1 VVHVLAGVA
10 AALPGIGPQAALTGG
25 LAGVSVDV
33 PAFDHLSPFVLVPA
47 ALLALGL
54 AAAIGLVAARE
65 RRRAPTWGCGGELA
79 AEAEYTATAFA
90 KPLVMVFRDIY
101 RPTREVSTVETAP
114 YFASEVR
121 YRSEIGAPFERHV
134 YEPALRAVLAA
145 AGGLRAGARRDAAL
159 VAGRTALTTN
169 PLSVALFAAAQ
180 AIGFLLLAPL
190 LRGLIKKMKAA
201 FQLRQGPRFLQ
212 PYSDLRKLLRKE
224 PVRSTTASWVFV
236 AGPRVYFASAVV
248 ATSLVP
254 AVLASAPLEWAGGIL
269 LLVGLLALGRF
280 ALATAALDTGSPF
293 GGMGASREM
302 TVGALAEPALMLA
315 LFTAG
320 LSAGTLNLGELV
332 RRGTERGT
340 SIHPSELLAAA
351 ALCIVLLAEAGR
363 VPVDNPAT
371 HLELTMIHEAM
382 VLEYS
387 GADLAL
393 VEWASAVKELLFMTL
408 LAGLFLPIG
417 IATSLQPQAL
427 AISCLALA
435 LKVFG
440 LALLVVL
447 VESTNAKLRFFRVPE
462 LMAVALGLGFL
473 ALAMR
478 FF

>member
-1 VVHVLAGVA
+1 
-10 AALPGIGPQAALTGG
+10 
-25 LAGVSVDV
+25 
-33 PAFDHLSPFVLVPA
+33 
-47 ALLALGL
+47 
-54 AAAIGLVAARE
+54 
-65 RRRAPTWGCGGELA
+65 
-79 AEAEYTATAFA
+79 
-90 KPLVMVFRDIY
+90 
-101 RPTREVSTVETAP
+101 
-114 YFASEVR
+114 
-121 YRSEIGAPFERHV
+121 
-134 YEPALRAVLAA
+134 
-145 AGGLRAGARRDAAL
+145 
-159 VAGRTALTTN
+159 LTTN

-180 AIGFLLLAPL
+180 AMGFAAANSV

-201 FQLRQGPRFLQ
+201 FQLRQGPRFSQ

-248 ATSLVP
+248 ATTLVP
-254 AVLASAPLEWAGGIL
+254 AVLASAPLERAGGIL

-302 TVGALAEPALMLA
+302 TVGALAEPALILA

-332 RRGTERGT
+332 RRTAERGT
-340 SIHPSELLAAA
+340 SIHPSDLLAAA
-351 ALCIVLLAEAGR
+351 ALFIVLLAEAGR

-408 LAGLFLPIG
+408 LAGLFLPVG
-417 IATSLQPQAL
+417 VATSVTPEAL
-427 AISCLALA
+427 AISSLALLA
-435 LKVFG
+435 KIFG